1 MQSNLKKGKVYYK
14 MNKKIFTP
22 ADVLLPCNTPDC
34 KCWESWS
41 VIACDQFTSEPEYW
55 EECAKLSA
63 GKPSTYN
70 FILPEAYLGT
80 DKEAAHNAVIAESM
94 KDTSAFGYA
103 VDDTLIYLERT
114 LPDGTV
120 RYGIVG
126 KVDLEEYDYNKGS
139 TSAVRATEATV
150 LERIPPRCAIR
161 AAASVELPHVMLF
174 GDEKWSWVIGEVRDS
189 LRHADDVTK
198 IYDFDLMQGGG
209 HLVGYALAG
218 EALKTAVEAIEYY
231 EDWRGGMTNGAV
243 VYAVGDGNHSLAA
256 AKAHFEN
263 LKTQLGDAAMSHP
276 ARYALVEIVSLGDSS
291 IEFEPIYRLVKD
303 CDADALAKAF
313 KAHAG
318 CGEGGQKV
326 TVITKESKETVTIAE
341 PAHALTVGSLQM
353 FLDDYLKENKG
364 ECDYIHGEDTTERLA
379 ASDGCVGF
387 IFDGM
392 EKSDLFG
399 YVEAHGALPRKT
411 FSMGAAKTKRYYTE
425 ARKIVK

>member
-1 MQSNLKKGKVYYK
+1 
-14 MNKKIFTP
+14 MNKRIFTP
-22 ADVLLPCNTPDC
+22 ADVLLPYSSACDKGWNA
-34 KCWESWS
+34 WS

-55 EECAKLSA
+55 AECEGLANSKN
-63 GKPSTYN
+63 STYN
-70 FILPEAYLGT
+70 MILPEAYLGT
-80 DKEAAHNAVIAESM
+80 EKDAAHTAVVAESM
-94 KDTSAFGYA
+94 KKADALLPCGY
-103 VDDTLIYLERT
+103 DNTIIYLERT
-114 LPDGTV
+114 LPDGSI
-120 RYGIVG
+120 RYGIIG
-126 KVDLEEYDYNKGS
+126 KVDFEEYDYNKGS

-174 GDEKWSWVIGEVRDS
+174 GDEKWSWVIGVVKDS

-209 HLVGYALAG
+209 HITGYALEG
-218 EALKTAVEAIEYY
+218 EALAEVVEAIEYY
-231 EDWRGGMTNGAV
+231 EDYRGGMNSDAV

-263 LKTQLGDAAMSHP
+263 LKGQLGDDAMTHP

-303 CDADALAKAF
+303 CDADALVAAF

-318 CGEGGQKV
+318 NGDGAQSV
-326 TVITKESKETVTIAE
+326 TVITKDSTETVTIAD

-353 FLDDYLKENKG
+353 FLDDYLKANKG

-379 ASDGCVGF
+379 KADNSVGF

-399 YVEAHGALPRKT
+399 YVEAHGSLPRKT

-425 ARKIVK
+425 ARKIIK

>member
-1 MQSNLKKGKVYYK
+1 
-14 MNKKIFTP
+14 MNKKIFTA
-22 ADVLLPCNTPDC
+22 ADVLLPCNRPDC
-34 KCWESWS
+34 KIWDTWS

-55 EECAKLSA
+55 EECEGNAEGKASA
-63 GKPSTYN
+63 YN
-70 FILPEAYLGT
+70 FILPEAYLGLA
-80 DKEAAHNAVIAESM
+80 KEAKHKAVVEQSM
-94 KDTSAFGYA
+94 KDADSVLTESIA
-103 VDDTLIYLERT
+103 DTLIYLERT
-114 LPDGTV
+114 LPDGSV
-120 RYGIVG
+120 RTGIVG

-139 TSAVRATEATV
+139 TSAIRATEATV

-161 AAASVELPHVMLF
+161 AAATVELPHVMLF

-218 EALKTAVEAIEYY
+218 DALATAVEAIEYY
-231 EDWRGGMTNGAV
+231 EDYRGGMNSGAV

-263 LKTQLGDAAMSHP
+263 LKAELGDDAMSHP
-276 ARYALVEIVSLGDSS
+276 ARYALVEIVSLGDKS
-291 IEFEPIYRLVKD
+291 IEFEPIYRLVKG
-303 CDADALAKAF
+303 CDVAPLVDAF
-313 KAHAG
+313 KNYAG
-318 CGEGGQKV
+318 CGTDGQTV
-326 TVITKESKETVTIAE
+326 TVITADSTETVTIAD

-353 FLDDYLKENKG
+353 FLDDYLKNNAG

-379 ASDGCVGF
+379 KADGCVGF

>member
-1 MQSNLKKGKVYYK
+1 
-14 MNKKIFTP
+14 MNKKIFTA
-22 ADVLLPCNTPDC
+22 ADVLLPYNTASNKD
-34 KCWESWS
+34 WNAWS

-55 EECAKLSA
+55 EECAKNA
-63 GKPSTYN
+63 EGKASTYN
-70 FILPEAYLGT
+70 FILPEAYLST
-80 DKEAAHNAVIAESM
+80 DKEAAHNAVIADSM
-94 KDTSAFGYA
+94 KKADSLIPCGI
-103 VDDTLIYLERT
+103 DNTLVYIERT
-114 LPDGTV
+114 LPDGSV
-120 RYGIVG
+120 RTGIIG

-139 TSAVRATEATV
+139 TSAIRATEATV

-174 GDEKWSWVIGEVRDS
+174 GDEKWSWVIGEVKDA

-198 IYDFDLMQGGG
+198 IYDFELMQGGG

-218 EALKTAVEAIEYY
+218 EALASAVEAIEYY
-231 EDWRGGMTNGAV
+231 EDYRGGMNDSAV

-263 LKTQLGDAAMSHP
+263 LKAELGDEAMSHP

-291 IEFEPIYRLVKD
+291 IEFEPIYRLVKG
-303 CDADALAKAF
+303 CDTVALVDAF
-313 KAHAG
+313 KSYAG
-318 CGEGGQKV
+318 NGSDGQTV
-326 TVITKESKETVTIAE
+326 TVITADSTETVTISD

-353 FLDDYLKENKG
+353 FLDDYLKDNAG

-379 ASDGCVGF
+379 KADGCVGF

>member
-1 MQSNLKKGKVYYK
+1 
-14 MNKKIFTP
+14 MNKKIFTE
-22 ADVLLPCNTPDC
+22 ADILLPCGSADSSVWN
-34 KCWESWS
+34 SWS

-55 EECAKLSA
+55 EECANNASGKASA
-63 GKPSTYN
+63 YN
-70 FILPEAYLGT
+70 FILPEAYLGCS
-80 DKEAAHNAVIAESM
+80 KEEEHKKTVDDSM
-94 KDTSAFGYA
+94 KNACKVLSCEIDN
-103 VDDTLIYLERT
+103 TLVYLERT
-114 LPDGTV
+114 LPDGSV
-120 RYGIVG
+120 RAGIVG

-139 TSAVRATEATV
+139 TSAIRATEATV

-161 AAASVELPHVMLF
+161 AAATVELPHVMLF
-174 GDEKWSWVIGEVRDS
+174 GDEKWSWVITEVKDS
-189 LRHADDVTK
+189 LRHTEDVTK

-218 EALKTAVEAIEYY
+218 EALSTALEAIEYY
-231 EDWRGGMTNGAV
+231 EDYRGGMNSGAV

-263 LKTQLGDAAMSHP
+263 LKAELGDGAMTHP
-276 ARYALVEIVSLGDSS
+276 ARYALVEIVSLGDKS

-303 CDADALAKAF
+303 CDTDALVGAF
-313 KAHAG
+313 KSYA
-318 CGEGGQKV
+318 GEGNDGQAV
-326 TVITKESKETVTIAE
+326 TVITANSKENVTISN

-353 FLDDYLKENKG
+353 FLDDYLKNNKG

-379 ASDGCVGF
+379 KADGCVGF

-392 EKSDLFG
+392 EKSELFS

-425 ARKIVK
+425 ARKIVE

>member
-1 MQSNLKKGKVYYK
+1 

-22 ADVLLPCNTPDC
+22 ADVLLPCNSCNSKIWD
-34 KCWESWS
+34 SWS

-55 EECAKLSA
+55 EECAKLA
-63 GKPSTYN
+63 DGKPSTYN
-70 FILPEAYLGT
+70 FILPEAYLGCC
-80 DKEAAHNAVIAESM
+80 KEDEHNAVIAESM
-94 KDTSAFGYA
+94 KDSSVFGCS

-114 LPDGTV
+114 LPDGGV

-161 AAASVELPHVMLF
+161 AAATVELPHVMLF

-189 LRHADDVTK
+189 LRHAEDVTK

-209 HLVGYALAG
+209 HLVGYALDG
-218 EALKTAVEAIEYY
+218 EAKKTAVEAIEYY
-231 EDWRGGMTNGAV
+231 EDYRGGMNSGAV

-263 LKTQLGDAAMSHP
+263 LKAQLGDAAMNHP

-303 CDADALAKAF
+303 CDADALVKAF

-318 CGEGGQKV
+318 CGENGQKV
-326 TVITKESKETVTIAE
+326 TVITKDSKETVTIAD

-353 FLDDYLKENKG
+353 FLDDYLKNNAG

-379 ASDGCVGF
+379 AVDGCVGF

-411 FSMGAAKTKRYYTE
+411 FSMGAAKAKRYYTE
-425 ARKIVK
+425 ARKIVL

>member
-1 MQSNLKKGKVYYK
+1 

-22 ADVLLPCNTPDC
+22 ADVLLPCDSC
-34 KCWESWS
+34 DSKVWDSWS

-55 EECAKLSA
+55 EECAKIA
-63 GKPSTYN
+63 EGKPSTYN
-70 FILPEAYLGT
+70 FILPEAYLAT

-94 KDTSAFGYA
+94 KDTSAFKCSI
-103 VDDTLIYLERT
+103 DDTLIYLERT

-161 AAASVELPHVMLF
+161 AAATVELPHVMLF

-209 HLVGYALAG
+209 HLTGYALKG
-218 EALKTAVEAIEYY
+218 EARKTAVEAIEYY
-231 EDWRGGMTNGAV
+231 EDYRGGMTDGAV

-303 CDADALAKAF
+303 CDAAALVQAF

-318 CGEGGQKV
+318 CGDGGQTV
-326 TVITKESKETVTIAE
+326 TVITKDMKETVTIAE

-353 FLDDYLKENKG
+353 FLDDYLKTNAG
-364 ECDYIHGEDTTERLA
+364 ECDYIHGEDTTERLSMA
-379 ASDGCVGF
+379 DGCVGF

-411 FSMGAAKTKRYYTE
+411 FSMGAARTKRYYTE

>member
-1 MQSNLKKGKVYYK
+1 
-14 MNKKIFTP
+14 MNKKIFTA
-22 ADVLLPCNTPDC
+22 ADILLPYDSASSKDWNA
-34 KCWESWS
+34 WS

-55 EECAKLSA
+55 AECAENA
-63 GKPSTYN
+63 EGKPSTYN
-70 FILPEAYLGT
+70 FILPEAYLTT
-80 DKEAAHNAVIAESM
+80 DKEASHNAVIAESM
-94 KDTSAFGYA
+94 KDTSVFGYS
-103 VDDTLIYLERT
+103 VDNTLVYLERT
-114 LPDGTV
+114 LPDGSIRT
-120 RYGIVG
+120 GIVG
-126 KVDLEEYDYNKGS
+126 KVDLEQYDYNKGS
-139 TSAVRATEATV
+139 ASAIRATEATV

-161 AAASVELPHVMLF
+161 AAATVELPHVMLF
-174 GDEKWSWVIGEVRDS
+174 GDEKWSWVIGEVKDA

-198 IYDFDLMQGGG
+198 IYDFELMQGGG

-218 EALKTAVEAIEYY
+218 DALAAAIEAIEYY
-231 EDWRGGMTNGAV
+231 EDYRGGMKSGAV

-263 LKTQLGDAAMSHP
+263 LKEELGDAAMTHP
-276 ARYALVEIVSLGDSS
+276 ARYALVEIVSLGDKS

-303 CDADALAKAF
+303 CDAAALVQAF
-313 KAHAG
+313 KDHAG
-318 CGEGGQKV
+318 NGTDGQTV
-326 TVITKESKETVTIAE
+326 TVITADSKETVTISD

-353 FLDDYLKENKG
+353 FLDDYLKDKAG

-379 ASDGCVGF
+379 KADGCVGF

-425 ARKIVK
+425 ARKIIK

>member
-1 MQSNLKKGKVYYK
+1 MTDKYTVIS
-14 MNKKIFTP
+14 P
-22 ADVLLPCNTPDC
+22 ADILLPDYPPEDSR
-34 KCWESWS
+34 WETYS

-55 EECAKLSA
+55 EKVRNAVGASR
-63 GKPSTYN
+63 STYGL
-70 FILPEAYLGT
+70 ILPEAYLGT
-80 DKEAAHNAVIAESM
+80 ALEGEQSMAVENNMKSAADGLKKHENC
-94 KDTSAFGYA
+94 
-103 VDDTLIYLERT
+103 LIYIERT
-114 LPDGTV
+114 LPDGRV
-120 RYGIVG
+120 RPGIVG
-126 KVDLEEYDYNKGS
+126 KLDLEAYDFS
-139 TSAVRATEATV
+139 PDSASVVRATEETV
-150 LERIPPRCAIR
+150 ISRIPPRVAVR
-161 AAASVELPHVMLF
+161 KKATVELPHVMVFANDTEKKLIAPLF
-174 GDEKWSWVIGEVRDS
+174 EKKKE
-189 LRHADDVTK
+189 LEM
-198 IYDFDLMQGGG
+198 IYSFTLMQGGG
-209 HLVGYALAG
+209 SIKGYKVTGDALSQLCESIA
-218 EALKTAVEAIEYY
+218 EY
-231 EDWRGGMTNGAV
+231 ENSATEGL
-243 VYAVGDGNHSLAA
+243 VYAMGDGNHSLAS
-256 AKAHFEN
+256 AKAHFEDI
-263 LKTQLGDAAMSHP
+263 KKELGEAALAHP
-276 ARYALVEIVSLGDSS
+276 ARYALVEVVDLLDSS

>member
-1 MQSNLKKGKVYYK
+1 
-14 MNKKIFTP
+14 MNKRIFTA
-22 ADVLLPCNTPDC
+22 ADILLPCDSCNSKVWD
-34 KCWESWS
+34 SWS

-55 EECAKLSA
+55 AECAKIA
-63 GKPSTYN
+63 DGKPSTYD
-70 FILPEAYLGT
+70 FILPEAYLGCC
-80 DKEAAHNAVIAESM
+80 KEAEHKTVVEQSM
-94 KDTSAFGYA
+94 KGVESVLKCGIDN
-103 VDDTLIYLERT
+103 TLVYIERT
-114 LPDGTV
+114 LPDGSV
-120 RYGIVG
+120 RAGIVG

-139 TSAVRATEATV
+139 TSAIRATEATV

-161 AAASVELPHVMLF
+161 AAATVELPHVMLF
-174 GDEKWSWVIGEVRDS
+174 GDEKWSWVISEVKDS

-218 EALKTAVEAIEYY
+218 EALDAAVEAIDYY
-231 EDWRGGMTNGAV
+231 EDYRGGMNSGAV

-263 LKTQLGDAAMSHP
+263 LKTQLGDAAMTHP
-276 ARYALVEIVSLGDSS
+276 ARYALVEVVSLGDKS

-303 CDADALAKAF
+303 CDTAALVTAF

-318 CGEGGQKV
+318 NGESAQKV
-326 TVITKESKETVTIAE
+326 TIVTADSTETVSIAD

-353 FLDDYLKENKG
+353 FLDDYLAKNDG

-379 ASDGCVGF
+379 KADGCVGF

-392 EKSDLFG
+392 EKADLFS

-425 ARKIVK
+425 ARKITE

>member
-1 MQSNLKKGKVYYK
+1 

-22 ADVLLPCNTPDC
+22 ADVLLPYNKAED
-34 KCWESWS
+34 KGWNAWS

-55 EECAKLSA
+55 AECEKIAE
-63 GKPSTYN
+63 GNPSTYN
-70 FILPEAYLGT
+70 LILPEAYLGT
-80 DKEAAHNAVIAESM
+80 DKEMSHNATVSESM
-94 KDTSAFGYA
+94 KKSDALLPCGINN
-103 VDDTLIYLERT
+103 TLIYLERT
-114 LPDGTV
+114 LPDGSV
-120 RYGIVG
+120 RTGIVG

-139 TSAVRATEATV
+139 ASAVRATEATV

-174 GDEKWSWVIGEVRDS
+174 GDEKWSWVIGEVKDA
-189 LRHADDVTK
+189 LRHVDDVLK

-209 HLVGYALAG
+209 HLVGYALTG
-218 EALKTAVEAIEYY
+218 EALASAIEAIEYY
-231 EDWRGGMTNGAV
+231 EDYRGGMNSGAV

-263 LKTQLGDAAMSHP
+263 LKSELGDAAMTHP
-276 ARYALVEIVSLGDSS
+276 ARYALVEVVSLGDSS

-303 CDADALAKAF
+303 CDAAALVDAF
-313 KAHAG
+313 KTHAG
-318 CGEGGQKV
+318 CGADGQKV
-326 TVITKESKETVTIAE
+326 TVITADIKETVTIAD

-353 FLDDYLKENKG
+353 FLDDYLKTNKG

-379 ASDGCVGF
+379 KADGCVGF

-392 EKSDLFG
+392 EKSELFS

-425 ARKIVK
+425 ARKIVE